1 MRAHTQPQSE
11 RLARGPLHD
20 ERARIDP
27 IVYLAEGRSRQAR
40 AMAAAI
46 DAGSRVL
53 RARLSGLAAL
63 IRRQLLEPLA
73 RRSERR
79 RARGQLAALDDR
91 LLADI
96 GLRRG
101 DIALAVDGLLADPRV
116 RRRVPAADVTERL
129 LDGGRC
135 PTPAATANSNRPDA
149 PARRDRAPD
158 RAA

>member
-1 MRAHTQPQSE
+1 MRAHMQPQSE

-27 IVYLAEGRSRQAR
+27 IVYVAEARQHQAR
-40 AMAAAI
+40 AMAEAI
-46 DAGSRVL
+46 GAGSRAL
-53 RARLSGLAAL
+53 RAGLAGLAGL
-63 IRRQLLEPLA
+63 VRRQLLEPIA
-73 RRSERR
+73 RRSERK

-101 DIALAVDGLLADPRV
+101 DIALAVDGLLADPRM
-116 RRRVPAADVTERL
+116 RRRIPAAAVTERL
-129 LDGGRC
+129 LEGGRC

-149 PARRDRAPD
+149 TAPRDRAPD